1 MNDCLDS
8 GTQIPFIKWG
18 ITNGYG
24 VIVANTNIN
33 TVKEDNTKKKIRVGN
48 AMRVLMMMVN
58 SSININKS
66 NNHLHLKSSI
76 KKTPIFIDKNLG
88 LAWERLKNVAG
99 LNQLM

>member
-1 MNDCLDS
+1 
-8 GTQIPFIKWG
+8 
-18 ITNGYG
+18 
-24 VIVANTNIN
+24 
-33 TVKEDNTKKKIRVGN
+33 
-48 AMRVLMMMVN
+48 MRVLMMMVN

>member
-58 SSININKS
+58 SSININKT
-66 NNHLHLKSSI
+66 I
-76 KKTPIFIDKNLG
+76 PRRRLG
-88 LAWERLKNVAG
+88 LVML
-99 LNQLM
+99 